1 MLMKMLGK
9 DLNCYLHMVRP
20 SLHTHFANIVTSL
33 SSVHTSC
40 NKIAGS
46 NDLLVVMLVQRLKGY
61 TKTVPL
67 LEYSL

>member
-1 MLMKMLGK
+1 MLGK

-33 SSVHTSC
+33 SSAHTSC

-46 NDLLVVMLVQRLKGY
+46 NYLLVDMLV
-61 TKTVPL
+61 
-67 LEYSL
+67 